1 MKKNGRLVAIALGS
15 VLCASCVGGAFLVAG
30 STPAAETV
38 RAAETA
44 KTYSWITEDSDYKTF
59 FNSLS
64 KTENINGV
72 TWSWTCK
79 GNKAPNVNPIPN
91 NKFDGLQIGSNG
103 TPFPGGTLTAS
114 FANGDYAGYSLK
126 TLKIKA
132 ISKSGSVSLTVK
144 SGDVEIVSGVS
155 TPNWTNNLTQA
166 PDWQT
171 FDVGS
176 SEDLEITFSESD
188 GALYLCAFELE
199 FEPAAPAVN
208 YDYIEI
214 EGEPSK
220 TKYIVGDTFLTDG
233 LSVVAY
239 SSTDESAPG
248 KDVTSQATWE
258 VETFTDGDVSDNYET
273 VVMASVDGFE
283 DAVASYIVSVGE
295 PATVLSLSV
304 SGIDTEKTYS
314 AGDIVDLSQAKITA
328 HMSDGSDYDATYD
341 LALEPY
347 TITLEDAYKG
357 SVELPLEFKGVTTS
371 IVLSTELSNIESVR
385 VADEGAKV
393 STKGLV
399 TGKFSHSGG
408 YSIFIED
415 EGHAIMLYGVPTT
428 LSESVVVGDIIAV
441 SGSKTDYSG
450 LAEIE
455 DVDGLYIASTGNEV
469 NPTIIDDVTSSAL
482 TDWDSR
488 YIQVSGLT
496 KNSGSL
502 WTGSNRSTLVV
513 KHSSGTI
520 GFYCSNNQ
528 IAEDLQYQL
537 DDFFTK
543 IDNLS
548 FTFAGHV
555 GWFKTSAQLNPTSI
569 DEFSC
574 PDYDAVMA
582 FINACMQPKLSHDD
596 IDEGNACLE
605 WYPKAKQAMESLT
618 EAQKDYFLTSKETAD
633 YAARYNAWAAAYG
646 DGATSSLG
654 TIMSSNDTAAIIA
667 LVALSSATVAAAGF
681 MIASRRRKAK

>member
-1 MKKNGRLVAIALGS
+1 MHSITVTGEKVATEPVSYDHIGF
-15 VLCASCVGGAFLVAG
+15 VG
-30 STPAAETV
+30 
-38 RAAETA
+38 
-44 KTYSWITEDSDYKTF
+44 
-59 FNSLS
+59 NLS
-64 KTENINGV
+64 KTEYFVGDAFTLDGV
-72 TWSWTCK
+72 SIYAYPTAENVDGVDVTNEAEFMTDPEVFSEPGEEVEVYVYVTFGELEANQTFYVK
-79 GNKAPNVNPIPN
+79 VNPEI
-91 NKFDGLQIGSNG
+91 
-103 TPFPGGTLTAS
+103 TAETLTVS
-114 FANGDYAGYSLK
+114 GLEEEKVYS
-126 TLKIKA
+126 
-132 ISKSGSVSLTVK
+132 V
-144 SGDVEIVSGVS
+144 GDVV
-155 TPNWTNNLTQA
+155 
-166 PDWQT
+166 D
-171 FDVGS
+171 
-176 SEDLEITFSESD
+176 FS
-188 GALYLCAFELE
+188 L
-199 FEPAAPAVN
+199 V
-208 YDYIEI
+208 
-214 EGEPSK
+214 
-220 TKYIVGDTFLTDG
+220 
-233 LSVVAY
+233 
-239 SSTDESAPG
+239 
-248 KDVTSQATWE
+248 
-258 VETFTDGDVSDNYET
+258 
-273 VVMASVDGFE
+273 
-283 DAVASYIVSVGE
+283 
-295 PATVLSLSV
+295 
-304 SGIDTEKTYS
+304 
-314 AGDIVDLSQAKITA
+314 KITA

-347 TITLEDAYKG
+347 TVTLEDAANG
-357 SVELPLEFKGVTTS
+357 SVEFPLEFKGATSS
-371 IVLSTELSNIESVR
+371 IVISTELSNIESVR
-385 VADEGAKV
+385 AASKGAKV

-428 LSESVVVGDIIAV
+428 LSESVAVGDIIAV
-441 SGSKTDYSG
+441 SGSKTDYNG

-455 DVDGLYIASTGNEV
+455 VVDGLYIASTGNEA

-502 WTGSNRSTLVV
+502 WTGSKRNTLVV

-548 FTFAGHV
+548 FTFTGHV
-555 GWFKTSAQLNPTSI
+555 GWFNSDAQLNPTSI

-582 FINACMQPKLSHDD
+582 FINAYMHPDVDQSDAGDGKS
-596 IDEGNACLE
+596 CLE
-605 WYPKAKQAMESLT
+605 WYPAAKAALEDLT
-618 EAQKDYFLTSKETAD
+618 EDQRYYFLNSKETEG
-633 YAARYNAWAAAYG
+633 YAARYNNWAKAYG
-646 DGATSSLG
+646 DGAASSLG

>member
-1 MKKNGRLVAIALGS
+1 MCAI
-15 VLCASCVGGAFLVAG
+15 
-30 STPAAETV
+30 
-38 RAAETA
+38 
-44 KTYSWITEDSDYKTF
+44 
-59 FNSLS
+59 
-64 KTENINGV
+64 
-72 TWSWTCK
+72 
-79 GNKAPNVNPIPN
+79 
-91 NKFDGLQIGSNG
+91 
-103 TPFPGGTLTAS
+103 
-114 FANGDYAGYSLK
+114 
-126 TLKIKA
+126 
-132 ISKSGSVSLTVK
+132 
-144 SGDVEIVSGVS
+144 
-155 TPNWTNNLTQA
+155 
-166 PDWQT
+166 
-171 FDVGS
+171 
-176 SEDLEITFSESD
+176 
-188 GALYLCAFELE
+188 ELE

-233 LSVVAY
+233 LSVMAY

-258 VETFTDGDVSDNYET
+258 VETFTDDAVSDNYE
-273 VVMASVDGFE
+273 VYVMASVDGFE
-283 DAVASYIVSVGE
+283 DAIASYIVSVGE

-357 SVELPLEFKGVTTS
+357 SVEFPLEFKGVTTS

-385 VADEGAKV
+385 DASKGAKV

-441 SGSKTDYSG
+441 SGSKTVYNG

-455 DVDGLYIASTGNEV
+455 DVDGLYIASTGNEA

-502 WTGSNRSTLVV
+502 WTGSNRNTLVV

-520 GFYCSNNQ
+520 GFYCSNDQ
-528 IAEDLQYQL
+528 IAEDLQHQL

-548 FTFAGHV
+548 FTFTGHV
-555 GWFKTSAQLNPTSI
+555 GWFKTTAQLNPTSI

-582 FINACMQPKLSHDD
+582 FINSYMKPNISPS
-596 IDEGNACLE
+596 DEGDGKSCLE
-605 WYPKAKQAMESLT
+605 WYPDAKAALEALT
-618 EAQKDYFLTSKETAD
+618 ETQRNFFLTSDTTAA
-633 YAARYNAWAAAYG
+633 YANRYNNWAKAYG
-646 DGATSSLG
+646 EGATSSLG